1 MYVRRGFC
9 NREKGPPRKDF
20 EVFGI
25 PYISAAHNPYRASEN
40 PCISL
45 SNGSPNDA
53 SQKECQHQ
61 AAETSGCAELSAKGH
76 ISADK
81 GFRDGYIGVK

>member
-1 MYVRRGFC
+1 MYDKFFATVRRD
-9 NREKGPPRKDF
+9 PPREDS

-25 PYISAAHNPYRASEN
+25 PYILAVHNPYRASEN

-53 SQKECQHQ
+53 SKKECQHQ

-76 ISADK
+76 SSADK